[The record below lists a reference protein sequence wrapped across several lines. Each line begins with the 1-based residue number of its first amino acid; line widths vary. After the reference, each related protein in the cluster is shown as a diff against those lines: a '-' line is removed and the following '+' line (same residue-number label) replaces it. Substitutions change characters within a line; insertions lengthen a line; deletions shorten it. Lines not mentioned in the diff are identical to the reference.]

1 MTSSALSPSH
11 ERISIPTIWV
21 AFGLSVFLHGV
32 WLFAWVQKPVLP
44 FEEPKLGQ
52 PSNTLAIRLVP
63 LTSPPVPPPPAPAAR
78 PVPEPVARPRAAAP
92 RIPVIPRER
101 VPVQPSPPVIAV
113 ERSAPT
119 APAVAPPAESPRPAP
134 GGDLAAYI
142 ASRRSAREGTAAPAA
157 PDAASESDQQRHNRV
172 VAENL
177 GLTNVPSFGNDPDRG
192 GGVFQVR
199 SMGYDIAE
207 FSFYGWNNA
216 IKRSSLQLIEVRRGG
231 NPNMEIAVVRKMIEI
246 IRERYNGDFQW
257 QSRRLGRSLTLSA
270 RPGDT
275 AGLEDFLLKE
285 IFPAGR

>member
-1 MTSSALSPSH
+1 MASSALSPSH

-52 PSNTLAIRLVP
+52 PSNSLAIRLVP
-63 LTSPPVPPPPAPAAR
+63 LTSPPVQPPLAPRAQPAPDPAAR
-78 PVPEPVARPRAAAP
+78 ARPSAP
-92 RIPVIPRER
+92 RIPVPPRER
-101 VPVQPSPPVIAV
+101 APTKPSPPVIAL
-113 ERSAPT
+113 ERSTPSPVSVPPPPEAPK
-119 APAVAPPAESPRPAP
+119 PAP
-134 GGDLAAYI
+134 GEDLAAYI

-157 PDAASESDQQRHNRV
+157 PTESEQQRHNRV

-177 GLTNVPSFGNDPDRG
+177 GLANVPSFGNDPDRG

-216 IKRSSLQLIEVRRGG
+216 IKRSSLQLVEVRRGS
-231 NPNMEIAVVRKMIEI
+231 NPNMEIAVVRRMIEI
-246 IRERYNGDFQW
+246 IRERYNADFQW

-285 IFPAGR
+285 IFPPAR